1 MADIHFSYKLAL
13 SAIENGCDKV
23 RINPGNIGSEVNIKA
38 VADCIKA
45 HKIAV
50 RVGSNTGSIEK
61 EFYEKIRKK

>member
-1 MADIHFSYKLAL
+1 MRNIHFSYKLAL

-38 VADCIKA
+38 VADCIKT

-61 EFYEKIRKK
+61 EFYEK